1 MKFNYLLLYL
11 LPRLVH
17 SEKIIKNV
25 NLPACR
31 NCIHY
36 QPDPFYNDFTSSLNK
51 CNKFGDKNIVTDKIT
66 YDFADQCR
74 NDESKCGKEGKHF
87 IEEPNINMKIL
98 KYSLLKNMP
107 YGIIVFMIGGLTCL
121 QIYAISKTQ

>member
-1 MKFNYLLLYL
+1 MKFKYLVYF
-11 LPRLVH
+11 LPSLVQC
-17 SEKIIKNV
+17 ERIIKNI
-25 NLPACR
+25 NIPACR

-36 QPDPFYNDFTSSLNK
+36 QPDPFYNDFTSLLNK

-74 NDESKCGKEGKHF
+74 NDQSKCGKEGKHF
-87 IEEPNINMKIL
+87 VEEPNINMKIL

-107 YGIIVFMIGGLTCL
+107 YAIIVFMIGGLTCL
-121 QIYAISKTQ
+121 QIYAISKTH

>member
-1 MKFNYLLLYL
+1 MNSIYLLYL
-11 LPRLVH
+11 LPILVY

-36 QPDPFYNDFTSSLNK
+36 QPDIYNNDFASYLNK
-51 CNKFGDKNIVTDKIT
+51 CDKFGDKNIVTDKIT

-74 NDESKCGKEGKHF
+74 NDDSKCGKEGKYF
-87 IEEPNINMKIL
+87 VVEPNINMKIL
-98 KYSLLKNMP
+98 KYSLIKNIP
-107 YGIIVFMIGGLTCL
+107 NGIFIVTIGAYIFST
-121 QIYAISKTQ
+121 IYVASHPQ

>member
-17 SEKIIKNV
+17 SEEIIKNV

-36 QPDPFYNDFTSSLNK
+36 QPDPFYNDFTSLLNK

-66 YDFADQCR
+66 YDFADQSR
-74 NDESKCGKEGKHF
+74 NDESKCGKEGKYF
-87 IEEPNINMKIL
+87 QEEPNIHMKIL
-98 KYSLLKNMP
+98 KYSLLQNMP
-107 YGIIVFMIGGLTCL
+107 YGILVLGLGGMVVL
-121 QIYAISKTQ
+121 QIYLSKPM

>member
-1 MKFNYLLLYL
+1 
-11 LPRLVH
+11 
-17 SEKIIKNV
+17 
-25 NLPACR
+25 
-31 NCIHY
+31 
-36 QPDPFYNDFTSSLNK
+36 LNK

>member
-1 MKFNYLLLYL
+1 MNFKYLMYF
-11 LPRLVH
+11 LPSLVH

-36 QPDPFYNDFTSSLNK
+36 QPDPFYNDFTSLLNR

-66 YDFADQCR
+66 YDFADHCR
-74 NDESKCGKEGKHF
+74 NDESKCGKEGKYF
-87 IEEPNINMKIL
+87 VEEPNINMKVL

-107 YGIIVFMIGGLTCL
+107 YGIIVFTSGASIFST
-121 QIYAISKTQ
+121 IYVALHAN

>member
-1 MKFNYLLLYL
+1 MNFKYLVYF
-11 LPRLVH
+11 LPSLVQ
-17 SEKIIKNV
+17 SERIIKNI
-25 NLPACR
+25 NIPACR

-36 QPDPFYNDFTSSLNK
+36 QPDPFYNDFTSLLNK

-74 NDESKCGKEGKHF
+74 NDQSKCGKEGKHF
-87 IEEPNINMKIL
+87 VEEPNINMKIL

-107 YGIIVFMIGGLTCL
+107 YAIIVFMIGGLTCL
-121 QIYAISKTQ
+121 QIYAISKTH